1 MVLNLITFASL
12 LHKQAS
18 ILGSHELILNELEK
32 YFTVNIVE
40 YQNINKLTKDDFSL
54 LFIATGGVERLVIQH
69 FESLPRPVILLADGM
84 QNSLAACPRNFVLVT
99 WPGYEKRNSARRAT
113 RNHQAYLCTIQQ
125 LQSSTSTLR
134 IAYRRNRCSF
144 FLARFQQCRLP
155 PLQTTLGN

>member
-69 FESLPRPVILLADGM
+69 FESLPRPAILLADGM
-84 QNSLAACPRNFVLVT
+84 QNSLAAALEISSWLRGRGMKSEILHGELP
-99 WPGYEKRNSARRAT
+99 EIIKRIFA
-113 RNHQAYLCTIQQ
+113 IQQ

>member
-69 FESLPRPVILLADGM
+69 FESPAPPLQSYWRTVCK
-84 QNSLAACPRNFVLVT
+84 NSLAAALRNLVLAT
-99 WPGYEKRNSARRAT
+99 WPGYEK
-113 RNHQAYLCTIQQ
+113 
-125 LQSSTSTLR
+125 
-134 IAYRRNRCSF
+134 
-144 FLARFQQCRLP
+144 
-155 PLQTTLGN
+155 

>member
-69 FESLPRPVILLADGM
+69 FESLPRPAILLADGM
-84 QNSLAACPRNFVLVT
+84 QNSLAAALEISSWLRGRGMKSEILHGELPEITLNRHQNRLDMYFGDPRSTVCKQVLRD
-99 WPGYEKRNSARRAT
+99 E
-113 RNHQAYLCTIQQ
+113 
-125 LQSSTSTLR
+125 
-134 IAYRRNRCSF
+134 
-144 FLARFQQCRLP
+144 RF
-155 PLQTTLGN
+155 G

>member
-54 LFIATGGVERLVIQH
+54 LFIATGGVERLV
-69 FESLPRPVILLADGM
+69 SL
-84 QNSLAACPRNFVLVT
+84 CPALQSYWRTVCKTHWPPLSKSR
-99 WPGYEKRNSARRAT
+99 PGYVA
-113 RNHQAYLCTIQQ
+113 
-125 LQSSTSTLR
+125 
-134 IAYRRNRCSF
+134 
-144 FLARFQQCRLP
+144 
-155 PLQTTLGN
+155 GV

>member
-69 FESLPRPVILLADGM
+69 FESLPRPASYWRMVCKTRLPLP
-84 QNSLAACPRNFVLVT
+84 SKFR
-99 WPGYEKRNSARRAT
+99 PGYVA
-113 RNHQAYLCTIQQ
+113 
-125 LQSSTSTLR
+125 
-134 IAYRRNRCSF
+134 
-144 FLARFQQCRLP
+144 
-155 PLQTTLGN
+155 GV

>member
-69 FESLPRPVILLADGM
+69 FESLPLLSYWRM
-84 QNSLAACPRNFVLVT
+84 VCKTRLPLPSKFR
-99 WPGYEKRNSARRAT
+99 PGYVA
-113 RNHQAYLCTIQQ
+113 
-125 LQSSTSTLR
+125 
-134 IAYRRNRCSF
+134 
-144 FLARFQQCRLP
+144 
-155 PLQTTLGN
+155 GV

>member
-69 FESLPRPVILLADGM
+69 FESLPRPAILLAAS
-84 QNSLAACPRNFVLVT
+84 Q
-99 WPGYEKRNSARRAT
+99 
-113 RNHQAYLCTIQQ
+113 TIPVKD
-125 LQSSTSTLR
+125 SSKHLL
-134 IAYRRNRCSF
+134 YRNREAGYTVG
-144 FLARFQQCRLP
+144 L
-155 PLQTTLGN
+155 

>member
-69 FESLPRPVILLADGM
+69 FESLPRPAILLAGGGYAKRTGRRSR
-84 QNSLAACPRNFVLVT
+84 NLVLAT
-99 WPGYEKRNSARRAT
+99 WPGYEK
-113 RNHQAYLCTIQQ
+113 
-125 LQSSTSTLR
+125 
-134 IAYRRNRCSF
+134 
-144 FLARFQQCRLP
+144 
-155 PLQTTLGN
+155 

>member
-69 FESLPRPVILLADGM
+69 SYWRTVCKTHWPPLSKSR
-84 QNSLAACPRNFVLVT
+84 
-99 WPGYEKRNSARRAT
+99 PGYVA
-113 RNHQAYLCTIQQ
+113 
-125 LQSSTSTLR
+125 
-134 IAYRRNRCSF
+134 
-144 FLARFQQCRLP
+144 
-155 PLQTTLGN
+155 GV

>member
-54 LFIATGGVERLVIQH
+54 LGLQGEI
-69 FESLPRPVILLADGM
+69 ILLFD
-84 QNSLAACPRNFVLVT
+84 
-99 WPGYEKRNSARRAT
+99 RNSG
-113 RNHQAYLCTIQQ
+113 LP
-125 LQSSTSTLR
+125 LQIRGEAPRIGSTEINLKSATLR
-134 IAYRRNRCSF
+134 A
-144 FLARFQQCRLP
+144 AP
-155 PLQTTLGN
+155 

>member
-69 FESLPRPVILLADGM
+69 FESLPRPAILLADGM
-84 QNSLAACPRNFVLVT
+84 QNSLAAALEISSWLRGRGV
-99 WPGYEKRNSARRAT
+99 K
-113 RNHQAYLCTIQQ
+113 
-125 LQSSTSTLR
+125 SSTENYPKSSNVSSYSTVTSKLNKHSPDR
-134 IAYRRNRCSF
+134 VSA
-144 FLARFQQCRLP
+144 
-155 PLQTTLGN
+155 

>member
-54 LFIATGGVERLVIQH
+54 LFIATGGYPTLRVSTPPCYLTGGWYAK
-69 FESLPRPVILLADGM
+69 LACR
-84 QNSLAACPRNFVLVT
+84 CPRNFVLVT

>member
-69 FESLPRPVILLADGM
+69 FESLQIG
-84 QNSLAACPRNFVLVT
+84 
-99 WPGYEKRNSARRAT
+99 RA
-113 RNHQAYLCTIQQ
+113 
-125 LQSSTSTLR
+125 S
-134 IAYRRNRCSF
+134 
-144 FLARFQQCRLP
+144 CRERV
-155 PLQTTLGN
+155 